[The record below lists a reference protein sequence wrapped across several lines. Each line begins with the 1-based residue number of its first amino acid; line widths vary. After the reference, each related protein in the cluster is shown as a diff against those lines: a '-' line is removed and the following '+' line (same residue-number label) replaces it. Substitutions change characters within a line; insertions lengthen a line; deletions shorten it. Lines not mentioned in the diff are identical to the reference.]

1 MVFLPNYS
9 PDLDPI
15 EITFS
20 KLKTF
25 RRRQN
30 DR

>member
-1 MVFLPNYS
+1 MVFLPNHR